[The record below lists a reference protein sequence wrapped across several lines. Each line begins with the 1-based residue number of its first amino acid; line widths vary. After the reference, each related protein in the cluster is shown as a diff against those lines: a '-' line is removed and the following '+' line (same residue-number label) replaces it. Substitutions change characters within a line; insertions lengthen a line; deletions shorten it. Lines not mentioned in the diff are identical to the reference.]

1 MPVPD
6 LHSTYG
12 AMLIGV
18 FFAIF
23 LQGVLTLQTVIYY
36 DSYPKDRI
44 LTKLVLAIGE
54 STWELDVN
62 VTFIGLSTF
71 VCQLFFLRRIWI
83 FSRKRMKNIIMVG
96 LLGALCAVTLI
107 VDVVAMVE
115 ALKQRSVT
123 ISGGSKKVTKVLV
136 AFISGAVADI
146 SIALLLS
153 YYVWRNRGGY
163 KRTDSVLALIV
174 RLNSRSKLRASLD
187 ETLDVTSTNLRF
199 DSSPRRGESLSMGPL
214 SNLTSSSKSSTAT
227 KNQPELCIVN
237 PASKEPRPLSRI
249 RGEEAAWSQTIESK
263 YLLPFHS
270 LSVTFL
276 GKGARRQKHPTG
288 VQRIT

>member
-44 LTKLVLAIGE
+44 LTKLVQLGISTCIIGVNL
-54 STWELDVN
+54 ELDVN

-136 AFISGAVADI
+136 AFISGAVGVATKGMQ
-146 SIALLLS
+146 SQQALLPAYWVSSRLLLFVIS
-153 YYVWRNRGGY
+153 KLFDFKLGMLLGAKGMHFCLGRLYTNAL
-163 KRTDSVLALIV
+163 LAT
-174 RLNSRSKLRASLD
+174 LNSRSKLRASLD

-227 KNQPELCIVN
+227 KNQPGLYVN
-237 PASKEPRPLSRI
+237 VHRTMHR
-249 RGEEAAWSQTIESK
+249 ESG
-263 YLLPFHS
+263 
-270 LSVTFL
+270 V
-276 GKGARRQKHPTG
+276 KGAPPIEPHPG
-288 VQRIT
+288 